1 MQKQKDIERAFETI
15 KKNNDGFSFSEYVLE
30 LIINKDCD
38 EIVELLND
46 YKSKSEAERK
56 LMDLVTIRLCGYS
69 IESIM
74 DMYISRNGLELEN
87 PTDPMLKCLK
97 FTILVMGER
106 EENWILPVEIG
117 KDPEL
122 EFDKWLAEICFCD
135 SYEILDIKELND
147 DESLRFLLKMNADLH
162 EPFAQAI
169 LAANG
174 WA

>member
-15 KKNNDGFSFSEYVLE
+15 KKNNDIFPFSEYVLE

-56 LMDLVTIRLCGYS
+56 LMDLVTIRLCGYT

-74 DMYISRNGLELEN
+74 DMYISRNGLELE
-87 PTDPMLKCLK
+87 DPMLKCLK

-106 EENWILPVEIG
+106 EENWILPVETG

-147 DESLRFLLKMNADLH
+147 EESLRFLLKMNADLH